1 VIVAA
6 AVIKITTM
14 DITIITIII
23 TTNTTRINKI
33 VQNYHCKLYMKWYN
47 IVNRMMRGLTNM
59 AELQLVVFK
68 LDKEEY
74 GVDIMQVQEIS
85 PYQKLTKVPNSPAFV
100 DGIVNLRGDVIPVVS
115 LKKKFNLIETEVT
128 ELTRLIVINNGNR
141 RTGFVVD
148 DASEVITISDKD
160 IEEAPPMIVG
170 ADRKYIQGVGKVD
183 KRILI
188 VLNLHKLLTEEEEN
202 QLSDI

>member
-1 VIVAA
+1 
-6 AVIKITTM
+6 
-14 DITIITIII
+14 
-23 TTNTTRINKI
+23 
-33 VQNYHCKLYMKWYN
+33 
-47 IVNRMMRGLTNM
+47 M

-85 PYQKLTKVPNSPAFV
+85 PYQNLTMVPNSPAFV

-115 LKKKFNLIETEVT
+115 LKKKFNLTESPVT

-148 DASEVITISDKD
+148 DASEVITIADKD
-160 IEEAPPMIVG
+160 VEEAPPMIVG
-170 ADRKYIQGVGKVD
+170 ADRKYIQGVGKLD

-188 VLNLHKLLTEEEEN
+188 ILDLHKLLTEEEEN
-202 QLSDI
+202 QLSNIQ